1 MGIGAG
7 AMNNDSPDVGTSN
20 DDNDDDDDVSCR
32 HPAGLLFWGV
42 QTCTS
47 RIPMLSSSNP
57 LRMSTAQRK
66 FVSHYYSVGG
76 DGDVIVDGGGSARS
90 GRQRRI

>member
-1 MGIGAG
+1 
-7 AMNNDSPDVGTSN
+7 MNDDSPDVGTSD
-20 DDNDDDDDVSCR
+20 DDNDDAVSRR
-32 HPAGLLFWGV
+32 HPAGLSFWGV
-42 QTCTS
+42 RTFEL

-76 DGDVIVDGGGSARS
+76 DGGVIVVGGGSAHS
-90 GRQRRI
+90 KRQRRI